1 MVQIKNLEMK
11 FSEEKGD
18 EAVNS
23 KIVRVFPVNVIAP
36 MSFGKS
42 TLINALLGKELIPS
56 KNEACTATI
65 TEILDNDTDKFS
77 AVTCDMNDIVFQKI
91 PELTYEVMSK
101 LNDDERVYKIS
112 ATGNIPFF
120 DVKGIALMLVDTPG
134 PNNSQNQ
141 AHKNTTYRAIN
152 SDSNNLILYVLNGS
166 QLSTNDDASLLSY
179 VAEQIK
185 KGGKQVRDRFLF
197 VVNKMDSF
205 NPEEDDVGKAITAVK
220 RYLAS
225 YGIEDPQIFPC
236 SAYTALNI
244 RAYLKDVNIGNM
256 TRAEEKQLPSEAR
269 ETLCMIDK
277 FIDYE
282 SMHLEQY
289 STLSPIAQRELD
301 LRLRQAEEK
310 GDMKEQALIHCGIY
324 SIEVA
329 IKEYVKKI
337 CQYNL

>member
-23 KIVRVFPVNVIAP
+23 KIVRVFPVNVIAS
-36 MSFGKS
+36 MSSGKS

-77 AVTCDMNDIVFQKI
+77 AVTYDMNDIIFQKI

-120 DVKGIALMLVDTPG
+120 DDKSIALMLVDTLISG
-134 PNNSQNQ
+134 GLKKQVYNNMI
-141 AHKNTTYRAIN
+141 YRAIN
-152 SDSNNLILYVLNGS
+152 SDSNNLILYVMNGT
-166 QLSTNDDASLLSY
+166 QLSTNDDASLLEY
-179 VAEQIK
+179 VAKQIK
-185 KGGKQVRDRFLF
+185 EGGKQIRDRFIF
-197 VVNKMDSF
+197 VVNKMDGF
-205 NPEEDDVGKAITAVK
+205 NPEEENIERTIKAA
-220 RYLAS
+220 RSYLAS
-225 YGIEDPQIFPC
+225 YGIDDPQIFPC

-244 RAYLKDVNIGNM
+244 RTYLADIDIDNL
-256 TRAEEKQLPSEAR
+256 TRADEKKLPSAAR
-269 ETLCMIDK
+269 DTLPMIDK
-277 FIDYE
+277 FIEYE

-324 SIEVA
+324 SIEA
-329 IKEYVKKI
+329 AIKSYIKEYV
-337 CQYNL
+337 NT